1 MIRSRD
7 VYRYGLFALLL
18 AGLAV
23 FLIWP
28 IVLTVW
34 GGFESPEGGFT
45 TRYIAAVFQDPLLVQ
60 GLINAL
66 LIAVCTTALCFVIA
80 MPMAVLTARY
90 SFPGKAIVTSLILVP
105 LILPPFVGAIGLRAL
120 LGRFGAI
127 NALLNDLGLGAADG
141 MGYDFLGGQFG
152 GRFWGVVIMEA
163 LHLYPILYLNITAA
177 LANLDPA
184 LDEAALNLGAD
195 RFTRFW
201 RCTLPLI
208 LPGVFAGAT
217 IVFIWSFT
225 ELGTPLMFDY
235 YTVTPVQVFFGI
247 TEISDSP
254 RPYALVVVM
263 LAVAIGLYVLGKFA
277 FGGRAYA
284 MQSKASI
291 ASQITPLRGLAGFGA
306 IALFGGITFLAVLPH
321 IGVIL
326 SSFAVDG
333 QWYQSILPRDW
344 TLDHYEAALKHPMA
358 VGSITNSLFYALS
371 AMVICAILG
380 IAISYLTVR
389 VKIKGGTLLDALAM
403 LPLAVPGLVM
413 AFGYV
418 ALTLNW
424 PFGESPLFIDIHGGL
439 FGLLPDP
446 WAAWI
451 VSWLPAWSAS
461 VQLPPFLSF
470 LGSVLGEN
478 PNPVPLLIIA
488 YAVRRLP
495 YIVRSVSAGL
505 QQTSGQLEEAAMNL
519 GASTLTSIRRIVVP
533 LIMANLIAGSILVFS
548 FAMLEVSDSLI
559 LAQRQEDYPITKAIW
574 EFYNRLGDGPYIASA
589 MGVWGMALLTI
600 TLVGASVLMGKKLGA
615 IFRV

>member
-1 MIRSRD
+1 MIRSRE

-60 GLINAL
+60 GLLNSL
-66 LIAVCTTALCFVIA
+66 MIAVGTTLLCFVIA
-80 MPMAVLTARY
+80 MPMAVLAAKY

-120 LGRFGAI
+120 LGRFGSV
-127 NALLNDLGLGAADG
+127 NTLLNDIGLGAADG

-291 ASQITPLRGLAGFGA
+291 AAQVTPLRGLAGLGA
-306 IALFGGITFLAVLPH
+306 IALFGGVTFLAVLPH
-321 IGVIL
+321 IGVVL

-333 QWYQSILPRDW
+333 QWYQSILPRAW
-344 TLDHYEAALKHPMA
+344 TLGHYEAALTHPMA
-358 VGSITNSLFYALS
+358 VGSITNSLIYALS

-418 ALTLNW
+418 ALTLHW
-424 PFGESPLFIDIHGGL
+424 PFGDGDPLGGW
-439 FGLLPDP
+439 F
-446 WAAWI
+446 
-451 VSWLPAWSAS
+451 
-461 VQLPPFLSF
+461 
-470 LGSVLGEN
+470 SVLGES

-495 YIVRSVSAGL
+495 YIVRSASAGL

-519 GASTLTSIRRIVVP
+519 GASTMTSIRRIVVP